1 MPFTLSSDGAISLFE
16 DILNRGLIVRV
27 KATGSSMSPF
37 LSGGEILTIQK
48 VPYSSLQIGDL
59 IFYKTREGFPLL
71 HRIIRKQQEKD
82 MFILQTKGDA
92 LITMDEPTT
101 EHDILGKVCRI
112 EKSLAAGTT
121 KHINMESPYW
131 RSINYLL
138 AVMSLSKFKIHYI
151 LVRNSLYSS
160 CRCVIKKVFM

>member
-1 MPFTLSSDGAISLFE
+1 
-16 DILNRGLIVRV
+16 
-27 KATGSSMSPF
+27 
-37 LSGGEILTIQK
+37 
-48 VPYSSLQIGDL
+48 L